1 LDVKELIL
9 KVNKSIEELDLV
21 TTRIY
26 IEENIAILNENKIFL
41 KRNARELLLFLT
53 NRLDSGEIPFTRK
66 ELILINSMNN
76 YATRFDLR
84 GLKLSIKNNAE
95 ILLRKDIRPYL
106 NADAQIL
113 LEGMGAIEKI

>member
-106 NADAQIL
+106 NADAQIF